1 MFKDKIEKNLI
12 RKVSKKTQQQQQQQ
26 QFKSIW
32 VNLLNS

>member
-26 QFKSIW
+26 FKSIW